1 LTLFNTHH
9 HHYHHTAAWVPIRQG
24 KGNTS
29 IWHGKLVRSLRI
41 YVGPLTIRVTD
52 HMVIDI
58 EDDQDGEFIKEEL
71 KQRHFANNYTSMSH
85 FWI

>member
-1 LTLFNTHH
+1 LGGQ
-9 HHYHHTAAWVPIRQG
+9 YVKG

-58 EDDQDGEFIKEEL
+58 EDDQDGELIKEEL
-71 KQRHFANNYTSMSH
+71 K
-85 FWI
+85 